1 MIFKSTVTKKEKKKA
16 SKRRLG
22 ILLIFVA
29 LLLLNF
35 TLVYAAFIQKPAP
48 IVSPLSKNQVS
59 SNSLVEKK
67 LKEKGISYTSFDTE
81 KDLSYKIKLRSGGE
95 VIIDPSKNIDQ
106 QLSSLQLILSQ
117 LKIEGKALKR
127 LDFRYQK
134 PIITL

>member
-1 MIFKSTVTKKEKKKA
+1 MKFTRTITKKEKKKA

-22 ILLIFVA
+22 IFLIFA
-29 LLLLNF
+29 GLLFLNLF
-35 TLVYAAFIQKPAP
+35 LVYMAFIEKPKP
-48 IVSPLSKNQVS
+48 IVSPLSKNQIS
-59 SNSLVEKK
+59 SNASFEKK
-67 LKEKGISYTSFDTE
+67 LKEKNISYESFSTV
-81 KDLSYKIKLRSGGE
+81 KDLTYKILLKSGGE

-134 PIITL
+134 PIISL